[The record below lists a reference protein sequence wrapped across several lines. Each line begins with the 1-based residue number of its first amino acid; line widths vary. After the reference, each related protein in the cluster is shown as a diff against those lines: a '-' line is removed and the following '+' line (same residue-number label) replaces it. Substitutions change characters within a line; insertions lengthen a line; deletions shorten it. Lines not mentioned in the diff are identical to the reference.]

1 MFFHIEKIDDHDG
14 KDLVTTTTSIVGDS
28 TIVGTII
35 TYFLPCTTMTMV
47 DPPIISSYKLKFTS
61 TTHIYIKC
69 AFETTKCL
77 K

>member
-1 MFFHIEKIDDHDG
+1 MFFHIERIDDHDG
-14 KDLVTTTTSIVGDS
+14 KDLLTTITSIVGNS
-28 TIVGTII
+28 TIVGTTI

-61 TTHIYIKC
+61 TTPLNIKC
-69 AFETTKCL
+69 VFETTKCL